1 MINSGFFGKG
11 MLLTLFVWTCVALVY
26 VSGLVLG
33 LAGMVIALFI
43 MCGRTTHDVIRIL
56 KATLESDSIFG
67 HSVYYAGS
75 KVLSWSVTKIC
86 SRIGFSNG
94 YHI

>member
-1 MINSGFFGKG
+1 MDEHFIYIVLEIVSEIPKG
-11 MLLTLFVWTCVALVY
+11 SVATY
-26 VSGLVLG
+26 KQIAE

-67 HSVYYAGS
+67 HSVYYVGS